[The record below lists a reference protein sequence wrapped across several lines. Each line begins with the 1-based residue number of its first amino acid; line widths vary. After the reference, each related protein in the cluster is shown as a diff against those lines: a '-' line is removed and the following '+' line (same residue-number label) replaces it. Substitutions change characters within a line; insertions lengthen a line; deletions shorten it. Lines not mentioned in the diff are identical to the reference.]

1 MDVLENTLDS
11 DQDHKC
17 VIDDSQDDQVC
28 LQQEDG
34 DESQGLAL
42 DPSLQYQIRADTGQG
57 PVTYRVVQ
65 VTQNEEG
72 QVVAGVPN
80 QLAQQSS
87 VMQTYSNGGSPSA
100 EALSEGSDTKFTYV
114 PTFSNTETSETV
126 AGGATLSQVNAPGGP
141 FYVMMSPQEVLQ
153 ATSQRNIAPRTGISP
168 RIEGARS
175 SRDDRRRATHNEVER
190 RRRDKINS
198 WIVQLSKLIPDCA
211 VEHSKSGQV
220 QEQSKGGILAKACDF
235 IQELRTSNT
244 RMAESLKE
252 TERISVDTEIMRQQC
267 EELKQENAL
276 LRAQMQQ
283 HGIVPPDMTGNS

>member
-1 MDVLENTLDS
+1 MNVLF
-11 DQDHKC
+11 
-17 VIDDSQDDQVC
+17 
-28 LQQEDG
+28 
-34 DESQGLAL
+34 LA
-42 DPSLQYQIRADTGQG
+42 
-57 PVTYRVVQ
+57 VQ
-65 VTQNEEG
+65 F
-72 QVVAGVPN
+72 
-80 QLAQQSS
+80 LFMKLQQSS

-126 AGGATLSQVNAPGGP
+126 AGGATLSQVNAPGGTHAICFLNPKAFNSFVGP

-220 QEQSKGGILAKACDF
+220 QEVCYFLTRKFKLKLKSSQVIIINRNLLCYYYYLHSPLVFQQSKGGILAKACDF